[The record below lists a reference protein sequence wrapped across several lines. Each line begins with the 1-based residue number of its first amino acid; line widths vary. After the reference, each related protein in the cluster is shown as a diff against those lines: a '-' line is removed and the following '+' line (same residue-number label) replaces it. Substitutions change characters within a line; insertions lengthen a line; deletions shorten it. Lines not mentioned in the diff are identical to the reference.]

1 MQKLTKFLYSQ
12 CTVADLVLDIIS
24 QFGKSPVITFRHE
37 YRVVAKSGITTFFFD
52 YFAFYHS
59 FKEILLSVQYQRNSG
74 AELCFTVFL
83 SVQFVKKFMLAE
95 MAATASK
102 DSLQGLLDNS
112 REVGNQLSAQ
122 VKNLLRDTT
131 KMGNSIRQYQSML
144 NVNMTEQEKLNALL
158 SQKKNELNE
167 RERTINELQ
176 DMIKAQND
184 KVQNLLSNV
193 KDALL
198 GFSTDELTVR
208 EKDGKVYVA
217 MSDKLLFQS
226 GSARLDKRGEEAL
239 GKLAEVL
246 NKQTDI
252 DVFIE
257 GHTDNKP
264 INTVQFKDNWDLSVI
279 RATSVVRILIKNY
292 NVNPLQIQPS
302 GRGEY
307 MPIDDN
313 ETIEGRSKNRR
324 TEIIMAPKLDK
335 LFQMLQ
341 SSEESK

>member
-1 MQKLTKFLYSQ
+1 MKKITLFTFLT
-12 CTVADLVLDIIS
+12 
-24 QFGKSPVITFRHE
+24 
-37 YRVVAKSGITTFFFD
+37 
-52 YFAFYHS
+52 
-59 FKEILLSVQYQRNSG
+59 ILLCTSCV
-74 AELCFTVFL
+74 TK
-83 SVQFVKKFMLAE
+83 KKFMLAE
-95 MAATASK
+95 LAATASK
-102 DSLQGLLDNS
+102 DSLQGLLTDCRNT
-112 REVGNQLSAQ
+112 GNQMSVQ
-122 VKNLLRDTT
+122 IKNLMRDTT

-144 NVNMTEQEKLNALL
+144 NVHMTEQEKLNALL
-158 SQKKNELNE
+158 NQKKNELNE

-176 DMIKAQND
+176 QMINAQNE
-184 KVQNLLSNV
+184 KVRKLLSSV

-198 GFSTDELTVR
+198 GFSSDELTVR

-307 MPIDDN
+307 MPVDDN
-313 ETIEGRSKNRR
+313 ETAEGRSKNRR

-341 SSEESK
+341 STEE

>member
-1 MQKLTKFLYSQ
+1 MKKITLFTFLT
-12 CTVADLVLDIIS
+12 
-24 QFGKSPVITFRHE
+24 
-37 YRVVAKSGITTFFFD
+37 
-52 YFAFYHS
+52 
-59 FKEILLSVQYQRNSG
+59 ILLCTSCV
-74 AELCFTVFL
+74 TK
-83 SVQFVKKFMLAE
+83 KKFMLAE
-95 MAATASK
+95 LAATASK
-102 DSLQGLLDNS
+102 DSLQGLLTDCRNT
-112 REVGNQLSAQ
+112 GNQMSVQ
-122 VKNLLRDTT
+122 IKNLMRDTT

-158 SQKKNELNE
+158 NQKKNELNE

-176 DMIKAQND
+176 QMINAQNE
-184 KVQNLLSNV
+184 KVRKLLSSV

-198 GFSTDELTVR
+198 GFSSDELTVR

-341 SSEESK
+341 STEE

>member
-1 MQKLTKFLYSQ
+1 MKKITLLAIFALLVCTSCVTK
-12 CTVADLVLDIIS
+12 
-24 QFGKSPVITFRHE
+24 
-37 YRVVAKSGITTFFFD
+37 
-52 YFAFYHS
+52 
-59 FKEILLSVQYQRNSG
+59 
-74 AELCFTVFL
+74 
-83 SVQFVKKFMLAE
+83 KKFTIAE
-95 MAATASK
+95 TGRLEAISRG
-102 DSLQGLLDNS
+102 DSLHGLLTNCQG
-112 REVGNQLSAQ
+112 EGKNMSAQ
-122 VKNLLRDTT
+122 IKKLLRDTT
-131 KMGNSIRQYQSML
+131 QMGNSNRKYQSML
-144 NVNMTEQEKLNALL
+144 NMNMTEQEKLNALL
-158 SQKKNELNE
+158 SQKKSELNE

-176 DMIKAQND
+176 EMINAQND
-184 KVQNLLSNV
+184 KVKKLLSSV

-198 GFSTDELTVR
+198 GFSTEELTIR

-226 GSARLDKRGEEAL
+226 GSATLDKRGEEAL

-264 INTVQFKDNWDLSVI
+264 IKTAQFKDNWDLSVL
-279 RATSVVRILIKNY
+279 RATSVVRILTKKY
-292 NVNPLQIQPS
+292 DVNPLQIQPS

-307 MPIDDN
+307 IPVADN
-313 ETIEGRSKNRR
+313 ESAEGRSKNRR

-341 SSEESK
+341 TSEVSE

>member
-1 MQKLTKFLYSQ
+1 MKKITLFTFLT
-12 CTVADLVLDIIS
+12 
-24 QFGKSPVITFRHE
+24 
-37 YRVVAKSGITTFFFD
+37 
-52 YFAFYHS
+52 
-59 FKEILLSVQYQRNSG
+59 ILLCTSCV
-74 AELCFTVFL
+74 TK
-83 SVQFVKKFMLAE
+83 KKFMLAE
-95 MAATASK
+95 LAATASK
-102 DSLQGLLDNS
+102 DSLQGLLTDCRNT
-112 REVGNQLSAQ
+112 GNQMSVQ
-122 VKNLLRDTT
+122 IKNLMRDTT

-158 SQKKNELNE
+158 NQKKNELNE

-176 DMIKAQND
+176 QMINAQNE
-184 KVQNLLSNV
+184 KVRKLLSSV

-198 GFSTDELTVR
+198 GFSSDELTVR
-208 EKDGKVYVA
+208 AKDGKVYVA

-307 MPIDDN
+307 MPVDDN
-313 ETIEGRSKNRR
+313 ETAEGRSKNRR

-341 SSEESK
+341 STEE

>member
-1 MQKLTKFLYSQ
+1 MKKITLFTFLT
-12 CTVADLVLDIIS
+12 
-24 QFGKSPVITFRHE
+24 
-37 YRVVAKSGITTFFFD
+37 
-52 YFAFYHS
+52 
-59 FKEILLSVQYQRNSG
+59 ILLCTSCV
-74 AELCFTVFL
+74 T
-83 SVQFVKKFMLAE
+83 KMKFMLAE
-95 MAATASK
+95 LAATASK
-102 DSLQGLLDNS
+102 DSLQGLLTDCRNT
-112 REVGNQLSAQ
+112 GNQMSVQ
-122 VKNLLRDTT
+122 IKNLMRDTT

-158 SQKKNELNE
+158 NQKKNELNE
-167 RERTINELQ
+167 RECTINELQ
-176 DMIKAQND
+176 QMINAQNE
-184 KVQNLLSNV
+184 KVRKLLSSV

-198 GFSTDELTVR
+198 GFSSDELTVR

-307 MPIDDN
+307 MPVDDN
-313 ETIEGRSKNRR
+313 ETAEGRSKNRR

-341 SSEESK
+341 STEE

>member
-1 MQKLTKFLYSQ
+1 MKKITLFTFLT
-12 CTVADLVLDIIS
+12 
-24 QFGKSPVITFRHE
+24 
-37 YRVVAKSGITTFFFD
+37 
-52 YFAFYHS
+52 
-59 FKEILLSVQYQRNSG
+59 ILLCTSCV
-74 AELCFTVFL
+74 TK
-83 SVQFVKKFMLAE
+83 KKFMLAE
-95 MAATASK
+95 LAATASK
-102 DSLQGLLDNS
+102 DSLQGLLTDCRNT
-112 REVGNQLSAQ
+112 GNQMSVQ
-122 VKNLLRDTT
+122 IKNLMRDTT

-144 NVNMTEQEKLNALL
+144 STNMTEQEKLNALL
-158 SQKKNELNE
+158 SQKKNELSE

-176 DMIKAQND
+176 DMINAQNE
-184 KVQNLLSNV
+184 KVKQLLNSV

-307 MPIDDN
+307 MPVDDN

>member
-1 MQKLTKFLYSQ
+1 MKKIALFTFLTLLL
-12 CTVADLVLDIIS
+12 CTSCVT
-24 QFGKSPVITFRHE
+24 K
-37 YRVVAKSGITTFFFD
+37 
-52 YFAFYHS
+52 
-59 FKEILLSVQYQRNSG
+59 
-74 AELCFTVFL
+74 
-83 SVQFVKKFMLAE
+83 KKFMMTE
-95 MAATASK
+95 AARIASI
-102 DSLQGLLDNS
+102 DSLQSLLTDCRNT
-112 REVGNQLSAQ
+112 GDQLSAQ
-122 VKNLLRDTT
+122 IKKLLRDTT
-131 KMGNSIRQYQSML
+131 QMGNSIRQYQSML
-144 NVNMTEQEKLNALL
+144 STNMTEQEKLNALL
-158 SQKKNELNE
+158 SQKKNELSE

-176 DMIKAQND
+176 DMINAQNE
-184 KVQNLLSNV
+184 KVKQLLNSV

-252 DVFIE
+252 
-257 GHTDNKP
+257 
-264 INTVQFKDNWDLSVI
+264 
-279 RATSVVRILIKNY
+279 LIKNY
-292 NVNPLQIQPS
+292 GVNPLQIQPS

-307 MPIDDN
+307 MPVDDN
-313 ETIEGRSKNRR
+313 ETAEGRSKNRR

-341 SSEESK
+341 TSEEVK

>member
-1 MQKLTKFLYSQ
+1 MKKIALFTFLTLLL
-12 CTVADLVLDIIS
+12 CTSCVT
-24 QFGKSPVITFRHE
+24 K
-37 YRVVAKSGITTFFFD
+37 
-52 YFAFYHS
+52 
-59 FKEILLSVQYQRNSG
+59 
-74 AELCFTVFL
+74 
-83 SVQFVKKFMLAE
+83 KKFMMTE
-95 MAATASK
+95 AARIASI
-102 DSLQGLLDNS
+102 DSLQSLLTDCRNT
-112 REVGNQLSAQ
+112 GDQLSAQ
-122 VKNLLRDTT
+122 IKKLLRDTT
-131 KMGNSIRQYQSML
+131 QMGNSIRQYQSML
-144 NVNMTEQEKLNALL
+144 STNMTEQEKLNALL
-158 SQKKNELNE
+158 SQKKNELSE

-176 DMIKAQND
+176 DMINAQNE
-184 KVQNLLSNV
+184 KVKQLLNSV

-292 NVNPLQIQPS
+292 GVNPLQIMKQ
-302 GRGEY
+302 RKAEAR
-307 MPIDDN
+307 
-313 ETIEGRSKNRR
+313 TAVRR
-324 TEIIMAPKLDK
+324 LSW
-335 LFQMLQ
+335 LQ
-341 SSEESK
+341 SWTSCSRCYRLPKRLNKKIIIRDCQEVDSLLLYRNKAIIFIALYDITHPCFY

>member
-1 MQKLTKFLYSQ
+1 MKKITLFTFLT
-12 CTVADLVLDIIS
+12 
-24 QFGKSPVITFRHE
+24 
-37 YRVVAKSGITTFFFD
+37 
-52 YFAFYHS
+52 
-59 FKEILLSVQYQRNSG
+59 ILLCTSCV
-74 AELCFTVFL
+74 TK
-83 SVQFVKKFMLAE
+83 KKFMLAE
-95 MAATASK
+95 LAATASK
-102 DSLQGLLDNS
+102 DSLQGLLTDCRNT
-112 REVGNQLSAQ
+112 GNQMSVQ
-122 VKNLLRDTT
+122 IKNLMRDTT

-158 SQKKNELNE
+158 NQKKNELNE

-176 DMIKAQND
+176 QMINAQNE
-184 KVQNLLSNV
+184 KVRKLLSSV
-193 KDALL
+193 KDASL
-198 GFSTDELTVR
+198 GFSSDELTVR

-307 MPIDDN
+307 MPVDDN
-313 ETIEGRSKNRR
+313 ETAEGRSKNRR

-341 SSEESK
+341 STEE

>member
-1 MQKLTKFLYSQ
+1 MKKIALFTFLTLLL
-12 CTVADLVLDIIS
+12 CTSCVT
-24 QFGKSPVITFRHE
+24 K
-37 YRVVAKSGITTFFFD
+37 
-52 YFAFYHS
+52 
-59 FKEILLSVQYQRNSG
+59 
-74 AELCFTVFL
+74 
-83 SVQFVKKFMLAE
+83 KKFMMTE
-95 MAATASK
+95 TARIASI
-102 DSLQGLLDNS
+102 DSLQSLLTDCRNT
-112 REVGNQLSAQ
+112 GDQLSAQ
-122 VKNLLRDTT
+122 IKKLLRDTT
-131 KMGNSIRQYQSML
+131 QMGNSIRQYQSML
-144 NVNMTEQEKLNALL
+144 STNMTEQEKLNALL
-158 SQKKNELNE
+158 SQKKNELSE

-176 DMIKAQND
+176 DMINAQNE
-184 KVQNLLSNV
+184 KVKQLLNSV

-292 NVNPLQIQPS
+292 GVNPLQIQPS

-307 MPIDDN
+307 MPVDDN
-313 ETIEGRSKNRR
+313 ETAEGRSKNRR

-341 SSEESK
+341 TSEEGKYENNNKRLSEGRQSLII

>member
-1 MQKLTKFLYSQ
+1 MKKITLFTFLT
-12 CTVADLVLDIIS
+12 
-24 QFGKSPVITFRHE
+24 
-37 YRVVAKSGITTFFFD
+37 
-52 YFAFYHS
+52 
-59 FKEILLSVQYQRNSG
+59 ILLCTSCV
-74 AELCFTVFL
+74 TK
-83 SVQFVKKFMLAE
+83 KKFMLAE
-95 MAATASK
+95 LAATASK
-102 DSLQGLLDNS
+102 DSLQGLLTDCRNT
-112 REVGNQLSAQ
+112 GNQMSVQ
-122 VKNLLRDTT
+122 IKNLMRDTT

-158 SQKKNELNE
+158 NQKKNELNE

-176 DMIKAQND
+176 QMINAQNE
-184 KVQNLLSNV
+184 KVRKLLSSV

-198 GFSTDELTVR
+198 GFSSDELTVR

-307 MPIDDN
+307 MPVDDN
-313 ETIEGRSKNRR
+313 ETAEGRSKNRR
-324 TEIIMAPKLDK
+324 SEIIMAPKLDK

-341 SSEESK
+341 STEE

>member
-1 MQKLTKFLYSQ
+1 MKKIALFTFLTLLL
-12 CTVADLVLDIIS
+12 CTSCVT
-24 QFGKSPVITFRHE
+24 K
-37 YRVVAKSGITTFFFD
+37 
-52 YFAFYHS
+52 
-59 FKEILLSVQYQRNSG
+59 
-74 AELCFTVFL
+74 
-83 SVQFVKKFMLAE
+83 KKFMMTE
-95 MAATASK
+95 AARIASI
-102 DSLQGLLDNS
+102 DSLQSLLTDCRNT
-112 REVGNQLSAQ
+112 GDQLSAQ
-122 VKNLLRDTT
+122 IKKLLRDTT
-131 KMGNSIRQYQSML
+131 QMGNSIRQYQSML
-144 NVNMTEQEKLNALL
+144 STNMTEQEKLNALL
-158 SQKKNELNE
+158 SQKKNELSE

-176 DMIKAQND
+176 DMINAQNE
-184 KVQNLLSNV
+184 KVKQLLNSV

-292 NVNPLQIQPS
+292 GVNPLQIQPS

-307 MPIDDN
+307 MPVDDN
-313 ETIEGRSKNRR
+313 ETAEGRSKNRR

-335 LFQMLQ
+335 LFQKVDSLLLYRN
-341 SSEESK
+341 KAIIFIALYDITHPCFY

>member
-1 MQKLTKFLYSQ
+1 MKKITLFTFLT
-12 CTVADLVLDIIS
+12 
-24 QFGKSPVITFRHE
+24 
-37 YRVVAKSGITTFFFD
+37 
-52 YFAFYHS
+52 
-59 FKEILLSVQYQRNSG
+59 ILLCTSCV
-74 AELCFTVFL
+74 TK
-83 SVQFVKKFMLAE
+83 KKFMLAE
-95 MAATASK
+95 LAATASK
-102 DSLQGLLDNS
+102 DSLQGLLTDCRNT
-112 REVGNQLSAQ
+112 GNQMSVQ
-122 VKNLLRDTT
+122 IKNLMRDTT

-158 SQKKNELNE
+158 NQKKNELNE
-167 RERTINELQ
+167 RERTINEMQ
-176 DMIKAQND
+176 QMINAQNE
-184 KVQNLLSNV
+184 KVRKLLSSV

-198 GFSTDELTVR
+198 GFSSDELTVR

-307 MPIDDN
+307 MPVDDN
-313 ETIEGRSKNRR
+313 ETAEGRSKNRR

-341 SSEESK
+341 STEE

>member
-1 MQKLTKFLYSQ
+1 MKKITLFTFLT
-12 CTVADLVLDIIS
+12 
-24 QFGKSPVITFRHE
+24 
-37 YRVVAKSGITTFFFD
+37 
-52 YFAFYHS
+52 
-59 FKEILLSVQYQRNSG
+59 ILLCTSCV
-74 AELCFTVFL
+74 TK
-83 SVQFVKKFMLAE
+83 KKFMLAE
-95 MAATASK
+95 LAATASK
-102 DSLQGLLDNS
+102 DSLQGLLTDCRNT
-112 REVGNQLSAQ
+112 GNQMSVQ
-122 VKNLLRDTT
+122 IKNLMRDTT

-158 SQKKNELNE
+158 NQKKNELNE
-167 RERTINELQ
+167 RECTINELQ
-176 DMIKAQND
+176 QMINAQNE
-184 KVQNLLSNV
+184 KVRKLLSSV

-198 GFSTDELTVR
+198 GFSSDELTVR

-257 GHTDNKP
+257 GHTDNRP

-307 MPIDDN
+307 MPVDDN
-313 ETIEGRSKNRR
+313 ETAEGRSKNRR

-341 SSEESK
+341 STEE

>member
-1 MQKLTKFLYSQ
+1 MKKIALFTFLTLLL
-12 CTVADLVLDIIS
+12 CTSCVT
-24 QFGKSPVITFRHE
+24 K
-37 YRVVAKSGITTFFFD
+37 
-52 YFAFYHS
+52 
-59 FKEILLSVQYQRNSG
+59 
-74 AELCFTVFL
+74 
-83 SVQFVKKFMLAE
+83 KKFMLAE
-95 MAATASK
+95 LAATASK
-102 DSLQGLLDNS
+102 DSLQGLLTDCRNT
-112 REVGNQLSAQ
+112 GNQMSVQ
-122 VKNLLRDTT
+122 IKNLMRDTT

-158 SQKKNELNE
+158 NQKKNELNE
-167 RERTINELQ
+167 RECTINELQ
-176 DMIKAQND
+176 QMINGQNE
-184 KVQNLLSNV
+184 KVRKLLSSV

-198 GFSTDELTVR
+198 GFSSDELTVR

-307 MPIDDN
+307 MPVDDN
-313 ETIEGRSKNRR
+313 ETAEGRSKNRR

-341 SSEESK
+341 STEE

>member
-1 MQKLTKFLYSQ
+1 MKNITLFTFLT
-12 CTVADLVLDIIS
+12 
-24 QFGKSPVITFRHE
+24 
-37 YRVVAKSGITTFFFD
+37 
-52 YFAFYHS
+52 
-59 FKEILLSVQYQRNSG
+59 ILLCT
-74 AELCFTVFL
+74 LCVTK
-83 SVQFVKKFMLAE
+83 KKFMLAE
-95 MAATASK
+95 LAATASK
-102 DSLQGLLDNS
+102 DSLQGLLTDCRNT
-112 REVGNQLSAQ
+112 GNQMSVQ
-122 VKNLLRDTT
+122 IKNLMRDTT

-158 SQKKNELNE
+158 NQKKNELNE

-176 DMIKAQND
+176 QMINAQNE
-184 KVQNLLSNV
+184 KVRKLLSSV

-198 GFSTDELTVR
+198 GFSSDELTVR

-307 MPIDDN
+307 MPVDDN
-313 ETIEGRSKNRR
+313 ETAEGRSKNRR

-341 SSEESK
+341 STEE

>member
-1 MQKLTKFLYSQ
+1 
-12 CTVADLVLDIIS
+12 
-24 QFGKSPVITFRHE
+24 
-37 YRVVAKSGITTFFFD
+37 
-52 YFAFYHS
+52 
-59 FKEILLSVQYQRNSG
+59 
-74 AELCFTVFL
+74 
-83 SVQFVKKFMLAE
+83 MLAE
-95 MAATASK
+95 LAATASK
-102 DSLQGLLDNS
+102 DSLQGLLTDCRNT
-112 REVGNQLSAQ
+112 GNQMSVQ
-122 VKNLLRDTT
+122 IKNLMRDTT

-158 SQKKNELNE
+158 NQKKNELNE

-176 DMIKAQND
+176 QMINAQNE
-184 KVQNLLSNV
+184 KVRKLLSSV

-198 GFSTDELTVR
+198 GFSSDELTVR

-302 GRGEY
+302 GRGEC
-307 MPIDDN
+307 MPVDDN
-313 ETIEGRSKNRR
+313 ETAEGRSKNRR

-341 SSEESK
+341 STEE

>member
-1 MQKLTKFLYSQ
+1 MKKITLFTLLT
-12 CTVADLVLDIIS
+12 
-24 QFGKSPVITFRHE
+24 
-37 YRVVAKSGITTFFFD
+37 
-52 YFAFYHS
+52 
-59 FKEILLSVQYQRNSG
+59 ILLCTSCV
-74 AELCFTVFL
+74 TK
-83 SVQFVKKFMLAE
+83 KKFMLAE
-95 MAATASK
+95 LAATASK
-102 DSLQGLLDNS
+102 DSLQGLLTDCRNT
-112 REVGNQLSAQ
+112 GNQMSVQ
-122 VKNLLRDTT
+122 IKNLMRDTT

-158 SQKKNELNE
+158 NQKKNELNE

-176 DMIKAQND
+176 QMINAQNE
-184 KVQNLLSNV
+184 KVRKLLSSV

-198 GFSTDELTVR
+198 GFSSDELTVR

-307 MPIDDN
+307 MPVDDN
-313 ETIEGRSKNRR
+313 ETAEGRSKNRR

-341 SSEESK
+341 STEE

>member
-1 MQKLTKFLYSQ
+1 MKKITLFTFLT
-12 CTVADLVLDIIS
+12 
-24 QFGKSPVITFRHE
+24 
-37 YRVVAKSGITTFFFD
+37 
-52 YFAFYHS
+52 
-59 FKEILLSVQYQRNSG
+59 ILLCTSCV
-74 AELCFTVFL
+74 TK
-83 SVQFVKKFMLAE
+83 KKFMLAE
-95 MAATASK
+95 LAATASK
-102 DSLQGLLDNS
+102 DSLQGLLTDCRNT
-112 REVGNQLSAQ
+112 GNQMSVQ
-122 VKNLLRDTT
+122 IKNLMRDIT

-158 SQKKNELNE
+158 NQKKNELNE
-167 RERTINELQ
+167 RECTINELQ
-176 DMIKAQND
+176 QMINAQNE
-184 KVQNLLSNV
+184 KVRKLLSSV

-198 GFSTDELTVR
+198 GFSSDELTVR

-307 MPIDDN
+307 MPVDDN
-313 ETIEGRSKNRR
+313 ETAEGRSKNRR

>member
-1 MQKLTKFLYSQ
+1 MKKITLFTFLTVLL
-12 CTVADLVLDIIS
+12 CTSCVT
-24 QFGKSPVITFRHE
+24 K
-37 YRVVAKSGITTFFFD
+37 
-52 YFAFYHS
+52 
-59 FKEILLSVQYQRNSG
+59 
-74 AELCFTVFL
+74 
-83 SVQFVKKFMLAE
+83 KKFMLAE
-95 MAATASK
+95 LAATASK
-102 DSLQGLLDNS
+102 DSLQGLLTDCRNT
-112 REVGNQLSAQ
+112 GNQMSVQ
-122 VKNLLRDTT
+122 IKNLMRDTT

-158 SQKKNELNE
+158 NQKKNELNE

-176 DMIKAQND
+176 QMINAQNE
-184 KVQNLLSNV
+184 KVRKLLSSV

-198 GFSTDELTVR
+198 GFSSDELTVR

-307 MPIDDN
+307 MPVDDN
-313 ETIEGRSKNRR
+313 ETAEGRSKNRR

-341 SSEESK
+341 STEE

>member
-1 MQKLTKFLYSQ
+1 MKKITLFTFLT
-12 CTVADLVLDIIS
+12 
-24 QFGKSPVITFRHE
+24 
-37 YRVVAKSGITTFFFD
+37 
-52 YFAFYHS
+52 
-59 FKEILLSVQYQRNSG
+59 ILLCTSCV
-74 AELCFTVFL
+74 TK
-83 SVQFVKKFMLAE
+83 KKFMLAE
-95 MAATASK
+95 LAATASK
-102 DSLQGLLDNS
+102 DSLQGLLTDCRNT
-112 REVGNQLSAQ
+112 GNQMSVQ
-122 VKNLLRDTT
+122 IKNLMRDTT

-158 SQKKNELNE
+158 NQKKNELNE

-176 DMIKAQND
+176 QMINAQNE
-184 KVQNLLSNV
+184 KVRKLLSSV

-198 GFSTDELTVR
+198 GFSSDELTVR

-257 GHTDNKP
+257 GHTDNKS

-307 MPIDDN
+307 MPVDDN
-313 ETIEGRSKNRR
+313 ETAEGRSKNRR

-341 SSEESK
+341 STEE

>member
-1 MQKLTKFLYSQ
+1 MKKITLFTFLT
-12 CTVADLVLDIIS
+12 
-24 QFGKSPVITFRHE
+24 
-37 YRVVAKSGITTFFFD
+37 
-52 YFAFYHS
+52 
-59 FKEILLSVQYQRNSG
+59 ILLCTSCV
-74 AELCFTVFL
+74 TK
-83 SVQFVKKFMLAE
+83 KKFMLAE
-95 MAATASK
+95 LAATASK
-102 DSLQGLLDNS
+102 DSLQGLLTDCRNT
-112 REVGNQLSAQ
+112 GNQMSVQ
-122 VKNLLRDTT
+122 IKNLMRDTT

-158 SQKKNELNE
+158 NQKKNELNE

-176 DMIKAQND
+176 QMINAQNE
-184 KVQNLLSNV
+184 KVRELLSSV

-198 GFSTDELTVR
+198 GFSSDELTVR

-307 MPIDDN
+307 MPVDDN
-313 ETIEGRSKNRR
+313 ETAEGRSKNRR

-341 SSEESK
+341 STEE

>member
-1 MQKLTKFLYSQ
+1 MKKIALFTFLTLLL
-12 CTVADLVLDIIS
+12 CTSCVT
-24 QFGKSPVITFRHE
+24 K
-37 YRVVAKSGITTFFFD
+37 
-52 YFAFYHS
+52 
-59 FKEILLSVQYQRNSG
+59 
-74 AELCFTVFL
+74 
-83 SVQFVKKFMLAE
+83 KKFMMTE
-95 MAATASK
+95 AARIASI
-102 DSLQGLLDNS
+102 DSLQSLLTDYRNT
-112 REVGNQLSAQ
+112 GDQLSAQ
-122 VKNLLRDTT
+122 IKKLLRDTT
-131 KMGNSIRQYQSML
+131 QMGNSIRQYQSML
-144 NVNMTEQEKLNALL
+144 STNMTEQEKLNALL
-158 SQKKNELNE
+158 SQKKNELSE

-176 DMIKAQND
+176 DMINAQNE
-184 KVQNLLSNV
+184 KVKQLLNSV

-292 NVNPLQIQPS
+292 GVNPLQIQPS

-307 MPIDDN
+307 MPVDDN
-313 ETIEGRSKNRR
+313 ETAEGRSKNRR

-341 SSEESK
+341 TSEEVK